1 MKHFGALL
9 VLTLAASF
17 HRSLSASPLPWA
29 EEGEFALQDHEIVFG
44 NPLQVL
50 TEGITS
56 TLRLYELLI
65 NEEAQLHDCI
75 PEVLNF
81 HQIAGSDDV
90 ATSLMIHL
98 ERNIRMLQN
107 LHQNLLRIQHA
118 AFFHALE
125 GAARTNDGPGLCAVP
140 KRRAVQPYRSP
151 VHARS
156 RSPPRAVRP
165 QSRPTPPSAAPPLHL
180 IQPE

>member
-65 NEEAQLHDCI
+65 NEEAQFHRCD
-75 PEVLNF
+75 PDVLNF
-81 HQIAGSDDV
+81 DAIAGSADV
-90 ATSLMIHL
+90 ATSLMNHL

-107 LHQNLLRIQHA
+107 LHQNLLRIQHF

-125 GAARTNDGPGLCAVP
+125 DAARTNDGLCAVP
-140 KRRAVQPYRSP
+140 KCRAVQPYRSP

-180 IQPE
+180 LQPE

>member
-1 MKHFGALL
+1 M
-9 VLTLAASF
+9 LTLAASF
-17 HRSLSASPLPWA
+17 HSSLPASPLPWA

-65 NEEAQLHDCI
+65 NEEAQFHHCD
-75 PEVLNF
+75 PDVLNF

-90 ATSLMIHL
+90 ATSLMNHL

-107 LHQNLLRIQHA
+107 LHQNLLRIQHL
-118 AFFHALE
+118 AFFMLLRMQQEPMMVTVEKPPALQVSWMPSRSAGLCMRALE
-125 GAARTNDGPGLCAVP
+125 HHRG
-140 KRRAVQPYRSP
+140 
-151 VHARS
+151 
-156 RSPPRAVRP
+156 
-165 QSRPTPPSAAPPLHL
+165 
-180 IQPE
+180 